1 MKYKF
6 GLTTFL
12 ESGINKESGMT
23 THGVRI
29 RNSLEEIVLA
39 DKLGLDFYGIGEHHR
54 YDYASS
60 IPEVILAA
68 AAPLTKN
75 IILGSAVTVLS
86 SSDPVRIYQGFST
99 LDLISEG
106 RAEIMAGRGSFTES
120 FPLFGYD
127 MKYYN
132 EIFEEKLDLLINI
145 NEHEYVSHDGKFRPS
160 INNLPIYPRAHHDK
174 LKISIAVGGT
184 TSSVV
189 RAARLGLPVVFAI
202 IGGDPLRFR
211 PLINMYKVLYERHGH
226 NPEKMEISIHSH
238 GFISRDKNI
247 FDKYFP
253 SHHAQLS
260 KIGKERGWSGY
271 SKEQYL
277 SEIEHGSLYV
287 GTPEKIANKIYHVI
301 KGLGINRF
309 LLHHP
314 GSYMPHED
322 VMESLRLYGEE
333 VVFDVK
339 KRLKE

>member
-1 MKYKF
+1 MGGELMKYKF

-23 THGVRI
+23 THGTRI

-106 RAEIMAGRGSFTES
+106 RAQIMAGRGSFTES

-145 NEHEYVSHDGKFRPS
+145 NEHEYVSHDG
-160 INNLPIYPRAHHDK
+160 
-174 LKISIAVGGT
+174 
-184 TSSVV
+184 
-189 RAARLGLPVVFAI
+189 
-202 IGGDPLRFR
+202 
-211 PLINMYKVLYERHGH
+211 
-226 NPEKMEISIHSH
+226 
-238 GFISRDKNI
+238 
-247 FDKYFP
+247 
-253 SHHAQLS
+253 
-260 KIGKERGWSGY
+260 
-271 SKEQYL
+271 
-277 SEIEHGSLYV
+277 
-287 GTPEKIANKIYHVI
+287 
-301 KGLGINRF
+301 
-309 LLHHP
+309 
-314 GSYMPHED
+314 
-322 VMESLRLYGEE
+322 
-333 VVFDVK
+333 
-339 KRLKE
+339 